1 MLYMLH
7 AIVSKSVS
15 RVISA
20 FVVLIVAGH
29 TTAAQTDTLSVGSAT
44 GAAGQQQSATISL
57 TNAQK
62 IAGLQLALKID
73 ANTVIIDTVGAATRT
88 EGMMVQWNAKNG
100 KILMIDFAL
109 KHMIEPGEGPILNI
123 RYYVAST
130 AGAKTVSLTA
140 DGVVLS
146 NLEGRA
152 VPVVV
157 KSGQFIIESPAT
169 PGHKAN

>member
-1 MLYMLH
+1 MLH
-7 AIVSKSVS
+7 AIVRKSVS

-29 TTAAQTDTLSVGSAT
+29 TTSAQTDTLTVGSTT

-62 IAGLQLALKID
+62 IAGLQLALKIG
-73 ANTVIIDTVGAATRT
+73 ANTVIIDTVGATART

-130 AGAKTVSLTA
+130 AAAIAVSLTA
-140 DGVVLS
+140 EGVVLS
-146 NLEGRA
+146 NIEGRA

-157 KSGQFIIESPAT
+157 KNGQFIIEFPNAS
-169 PGHKAN
+169 GHKGN

>member
-1 MLYMLH
+1 MLH
-7 AIVSKSVS
+7 TTARKSVR
-15 RVISA
+15 RVILT
-20 FVVLIVAGH
+20 FMVLILAGLWY
-29 TTAAQTDTLSVGSAT
+29 TTAAQTDTLTVGSTT

-62 IAGLQLALKID
+62 IAGLQLALKIG
-73 ANTVIIDTVGAATRT
+73 ANTVIIDTVGATTRT

-130 AGAKTVSLTA
+130 AAAKAVSLTA
-140 DGVVLS
+140 EGVVLS

-157 KSGQFIIESPAT
+157 KNGQFIIESPTAS
-169 PGHKAN
+169 GHKAN

>member
-1 MLYMLH
+1 MLH
-7 AIVSKSVS
+7 TTARKSVR
-15 RVISA
+15 RVILT
-20 FVVLIVAGH
+20 FMVLILAGLWY
-29 TTAAQTDTLSVGSAT
+29 TTAAQTDTLTVGSTT
-44 GAAGQQQSATISL
+44 GAAGQRQSATISL

-62 IAGLQLALKID
+62 IAGLQLELKIG
-73 ANTVIIDTVGAATRT
+73 ANTVIIDTVGATTRT

-130 AGAKTVSLTA
+130 AAAIAVSLTA
-140 DGVVLS
+140 EGVVLS

-157 KSGQFIIESPAT
+157 KNGQFIIESPTAS
-169 PGHKAN
+169 GHEAN